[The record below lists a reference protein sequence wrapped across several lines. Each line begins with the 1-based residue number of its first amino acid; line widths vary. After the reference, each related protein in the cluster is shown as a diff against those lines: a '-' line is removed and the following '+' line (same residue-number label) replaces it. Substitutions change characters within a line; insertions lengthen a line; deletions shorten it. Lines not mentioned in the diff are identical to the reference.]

1 MSGRRIALG
10 IFEDA
15 YGYELRWQD
24 AGKPQTKRFPLDTP
38 LATLK
43 AKRATYAKQ
52 GRPSRPDDTGSFPR
66 DAVRFLAGRKSLV
79 SFKSD
84 RSHLRPWIHR
94 FKKVSRWAITSEHV
108 RKALDEWR
116 ALGYKPRTL
125 RHRLRILKQL
135 CKTLDPESP
144 NPCGGITIQK
154 PAKTRPRRVR
164 DDLIS
169 AVAFQLRKQE
179 IAGYLR
185 DMKTRA
191 RFLVLATT
199 GMRPTQLMRAET
211 HDLDVAE
218 RLWTIQPAKG
228 DNGGLMYLNDEML
241 VAAQL
246 FIAADAWGV
255 YDSRSFS
262 KTLHRNGWPKGVR
275 PYTVRHKV
283 GQTLRARGAD
293 LGDIQDHLGHAS
305 PTTTREHY
313 LEPDLARLKDTS
325 ERLAGRL
332 DPEAMLRT
340 CATRRHGRKPT
351 LKENRPHSAQGSEQA
366 NDHGREPHTKKTA

>member
-1 MSGRRIALG
+1 
-10 IFEDA
+10 
-15 YGYELRWQD
+15 
-24 AGKPQTKRFPLDTP
+24 
-38 LATLK
+38 
-43 AKRATYAKQ
+43 
-52 GRPSRPDDTGSFPR
+52 
-66 DAVRFLAGRKSLV
+66 
-79 SFKSD
+79 
-84 RSHLRPWIHR
+84 
-94 FKKVSRWAITSEHV
+94 
-108 RKALDEWR
+108 
-116 ALGYKPRTL
+116 
-125 RHRLRILKQL
+125 
-135 CKTLDPESP
+135 
-144 NPCGGITIQK
+144 
-154 PAKTRPRRVR
+154 
-164 DDLIS
+164 
-169 AVAFQLRKQE
+169 
-179 IAGYLR
+179 
-185 DMKTRA
+185 MKTRA

-246 FIAADAWGV
+246 FIAADAWGA

-313 LEPDLARLKDTS
+313 LEPDLERLKATS

-332 DPEAMLRT
+332 GPEALLRT
-340 CATRRHGRKPT
+340 PTTRRKGRKPT
-351 LKENRPHSAQGSEQA
+351 LNENKPQSA
-366 NDHGREPHTKKTA
+366 HGPEHGKDRDCEPKTKKTA